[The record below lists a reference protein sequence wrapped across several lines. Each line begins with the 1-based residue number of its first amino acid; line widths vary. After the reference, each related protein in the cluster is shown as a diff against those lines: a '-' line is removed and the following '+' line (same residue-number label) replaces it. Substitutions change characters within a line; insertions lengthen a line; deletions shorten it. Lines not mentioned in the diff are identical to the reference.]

1 RRRHTRS
8 KRDWSSDVCSSDL
21 LCYISRGFVCDFNN
35 RPLVEFMLK
44 EALKIAED
52 ENAYAIKIDP
62 DLPLD
67 EHRGTIE
74 FLKSLGFR
82 HRGLQDGMRK
92 DNIQPRQTM
101 VADIEKDDKELL
113 QSFERNNRTK

>member
-1 RRRHTRS
+1 
-8 KRDWSSDVCSSDL
+8 
-21 LCYISRGFVCDFNN
+21 
-35 RPLVEFMLK
+35 MLK
-44 EALKIAED
+44 VALKIAED

-74 FLKSLGFR
+74 LLKSLGFR
-82 HRGLQDGMRK
+82 HRGLQDGMSK

-113 QSFERNNRTK
+113 QSFERNKRTRVRNAARPGTGVYKPGRKERERVVA